1 MARFLAAE
9 AFSSPSD
16 ELALLPFH
24 FERTGTEQF
33 LVSNMVGD
41 FIRLTKDEL
50 NRLADLKLK
59 PGDGLYEK
67 AYAAHL
73 ITGSRQKGQQQLLA
87 LRIRS
92 RMSFLREV
100 TPLHM
105 FVVTLRCE
113 HSCPYCQVSRQS
125 TDHSRFDMSEATA
138 QRSLDIAFQSK
149 SSRIKVEF
157 QGGEPL
163 LNFGLIKM
171 IVSAAQSR
179 SAAAGK
185 KVDFVI
191 ATNLALLDDEV
202 LAFCKANEILL
213 STSLDGPADLHNKNR
228 PRSGGNSYELA
239 VSGIRRAQEVL
250 GPDRVGALMTTTEA
264 SLDRVDEVVDEY
276 LKLGLDGIF
285 LRPLSPFGFA
295 IKTKQYQRYDARN
308 WLEFYKRGLR
318 RILDINHQG
327 IPFREFY
334 SSLILTRMLTDKP
347 IGYVDL
353 RSPAGVGI
361 GALVYNYD
369 GSVFAS
375 DEGRMLAETGDN
387 TFRLG
392 HVNEDSYRS
401 LVLSDKLV
409 DAISTSLTQCAP
421 DCSTCVFESHCGA
434 NPVHHHATQGDALG
448 IKPLSDFCARQKG
461 IMHHLLQLLDQ
472 SPSDAAI
479 LRRWADA

>member
-1 MARFLAAE
+1 MARFLAAD
-9 AFSSPSD
+9 AFGSEGE
-16 ELALLPFH
+16 ELTLLPFS
-24 FERTGTEQF
+24 FERIGGEQF

-41 FIRLTKDEL
+41 FVRLTESEVNKL
-50 NRLADLKLK
+50 IDLQLR

-73 ITGSRQKGQQQLLA
+73 VTGTRQKAQQQLLA
-87 LRIRS
+87 LRLRS
-92 RMSFLREV
+92 RLSFLREV

-125 TDHSRFDMSEATA
+125 TDRSKFDMSEPIA
-138 QRSLDIAFQSK
+138 QRALDIAFESQ
-149 SSRIKVEF
+149 SSRIKIEF

-163 LNFGLIKM
+163 LNFGLIKT
-171 IVSAAQSR
+171 IVGSAKTR
-179 SAAAGK
+179 SERIGK

-191 ATNLALLDDEV
+191 ATNLALLDNTV
-202 LAFCKANEILL
+202 LDFCKSNEILL

-228 PRSGGNSYELA
+228 PRPGGNSYELA
-239 VSGIRRAQEVL
+239 IEGIRRAQQAL
-250 GPDRVGALMTTTEA
+250 GPDRVGALMTTTES
-264 SLDRVDEVVDEY
+264 SLGRIDEIIDEY

-295 IKTKQYQRYDARN
+295 IKTKQYHRYTAQS
-308 WLEFYKRGLR
+308 WLKFFERGLR

-327 IPFREFY
+327 TPFREFY
-334 SSLILTRMLTDKP
+334 SALILTRMLTDKP

-353 RSPAGVGI
+353 RSPAGIGI

-387 TFRLG
+387 AFRLG
-392 HVNEDSYRS
+392 HVDTDNYRS
-401 LVLSDKLV
+401 LILSDVLV
-409 DAISTSLTQCAP
+409 DAVSDSLTQCAP
-421 DCSTCVFESHCGA
+421 ECASCVFESHCGA
-434 NPVHHHATQGDALG
+434 NPVHHHATQGDSLG

-461 IMHHLLQLLDQ
+461 TMRMLLDLLEN
-472 SPSDAAI
+472 SPKDAAV
-479 LRRWADA
+479 LRQWAGA